1 MKMMNTGRNLKVAYL
16 SEEIVQK
23 IEELLVDGDKV
34 RLILENATALG
45 EQRKFYTGVFALRQ
59 FTEPVTFAR

>member
-1 MKMMNTGRNLKVAYL
+1 MKRMNTGRNMKVAYL

-34 RLILENATALG
+34 RLILENVTALG
-45 EQRKFYTGVFALRQ
+45 ECRRVLYRQ
-59 FTEPVTFAR
+59 FYIVVIH